1 MRRQEAARALTGCL
15 LKAAKCAKAKVEKV
29 DKNKNRWKRVALGR
43 LMPSEP
49 LIYVSPGLEQLQIVG

>member
-1 MRRQEAARALTGCL
+1 MTGCL